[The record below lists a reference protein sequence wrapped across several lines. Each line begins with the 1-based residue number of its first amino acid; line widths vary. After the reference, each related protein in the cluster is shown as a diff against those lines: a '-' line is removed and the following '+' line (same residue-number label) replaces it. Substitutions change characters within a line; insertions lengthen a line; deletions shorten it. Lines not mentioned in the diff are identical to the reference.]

1 VVVAAAG
8 VKAAATAAVVVVP
21 AAVAV
26 AAVVVNVVADRMAQ
40 RSAAVD
46 SVDDRVRST
55 TLDNGVRVISDPDPS
70 SVSTSLSVW
79 VAAGSR
85 DDPSHAVG
93 AAHFLEHMMFKGTTA
108 RTSHDINVAIE
119 ATGGELNAFTS
130 REHTAYL
137 TRVPADDTELAARLL
152 VELVAQP
159 RFHPEDLEVERDV
172 ILEELAM
179 VGDTPDDLAATLL
192 AEAVFAGHPL
202 GWETLGRTDTLEA
215 MDMESLRLIHS
226 ANYGG
231 TSVIVAAAG
240 AVDHD
245 LLCRV
250 SSGLG
255 DGGAELSRTVPTDA
269 LDMVT
274 VEHRDNEQ
282 VQLNLGWRG
291 VPSRH
296 PDRFA
301 VAILLQILGDGPS
314 SRLYRKIRDER
325 GLAYS
330 VFSSQARFSDSGM
343 VSISLGT
350 GPDDLGA
357 CREIIATEIA
367 DLKANGPTDEEL
379 AVAIGSMSGAV
390 VLSLEDSGQRMA
402 RLGMS
407 ALLDG
412 LRPPSDSL
420 RGYAAVGSDDVRRVA
435 LDVFGSP
442 CATVAVGPISIQD
455 VTG

>member
-1 VVVAAAG
+1 MALAAVVAAA
-8 VKAAATAAVVVVP
+8 AA
-21 AAVAV
+21 
-26 AAVVVNVVADRMAQ
+26 VVNVVADRMRQ
-40 RSAAVD
+40 RNASVD
-46 SVDDRVRST
+46 AVDDRVRLT
-55 TLDNGVRVISDPDPS
+55 TLDNGVRVITDPDPS
-70 SVSTSLSVW
+70 SVSASLSIW
-79 VAAGSR
+79 VATGSR
-85 DDPSHAVG
+85 DDPSAAVG
-93 AAHFLEHMMFKGTTA
+93 AAHFLEHMMFKGTA
-108 RTSHDINVAIE
+108 NRSSHDINVAIE

-137 TRVPADDTELAARLL
+137 TRVPADDAELAAKLL
-152 VELVAQP
+152 VELVSQP
-159 RFHPEDLEVERDV
+159 RFHPDDLEVERDV

-202 GWETLGRTDTLEA
+202 GWETLGRTDTLVA
-215 MDMESLRLIHS
+215 MDLATLQSVHG

-231 TSVIVAAAG
+231 TSLVVAAAG

-245 LLCRV
+245 ELCALAEA
-250 SSGLG
+250 LG
-255 DGGAELSRTVPTDA
+255 AGGAVLTREAPAATVDA
-269 LDMVT
+269 VM

-291 VPSRH
+291 VPNRH

-301 VAILLQILGDGPS
+301 LAVLLQILGDGPS

-330 VFSSQARFSDSGM
+330 IFTSQARFSDSGM
-343 VSISLGT
+343 VSVSLGT
-350 GPDDLGA
+350 GAEDLSA
-357 CREIIATEIA
+357 CREIIAAEIA
-367 DLKANGPTDEEL
+367 DLISVGPTDDEL

-390 VLSLEDSGQRMA
+390 VLSLEDSGQRMV

-407 ALLDG
+407 SLLDG

-420 RGYAAVGSDDVRRVA
+420 RGYGAVSADDVRRVA
-435 LDVFGSP
+435 ADVFSSP
-442 CATVAVGPISIQD
+442 CAAVAVGPISIND
-455 VTG
+455 VAT